1 MGDRQKILGH
11 AGIALRRDRQMP
23 ITAIGQRCVA
33 APAVGHDHD
42 PGLNRR
48 LDKPAERSC
57 RTIRHD
63 FHPNTAGV
71 PAVAARHAFEVLGL
85 ALADFDSRDNEAL
98 IMDAAA
104 LAARP
109 AADPGLVDLD
119 MIPRMATDAVAIGSD
134 HAGAELWRIWN
145 AVS

>member
-1 MGDRQKILGH
+1 VLRADAVVATSEPAFQIAEDQMGDRQKVLGH

-23 ITAIGQRCVA
+23 ITAIGQRRIA
-33 APAVGHDHD
+33 APAVRHDHD
-42 PGLNRR
+42 PGLDRR

-63 FHPNTAGV
+63 FHPNTAGI
-71 PAVAARHAFEVLGL
+71 PAVAARHAFDVLGL

-109 AADPGLVDLD
+109 TADP
-119 MIPRMATDAVAIGSD
+119 
-134 HAGAELWRIWN
+134 
-145 AVS
+145 